1 MRRFILL
8 IVIILGF
15 TIVCKAQ
22 DGYQITGKASGL
34 PDSTTLL
41 LTTGENGK
49 LDTLN
54 TVRIKNGVFIFKGKV
69 DAPMAVSLATTD
81 GKVSIP
87 LILENV
93 PFMINVSER
102 GALIQGGEQQ
112 EIFGQFNR
120 ISTRLLQEQ
129 ERIQSAYT
137 RADQSGNKSE
147 MESLMKQFEGV
158 IAVARK
164 EEKVLREKY
173 SDKYVTAYVVTLGMR
188 GDTEESLRA
197 KYEAL
202 GEIARATVP
211 GKRIAATLNQY
222 LALKEGGVAPDFT
235 AYKSDGNTFTLYGLS
250 GKLKLLY
257 FWTSENVASRQD
269 TPELVKLY
277 LQYRPLG
284 LEIISISLDENVPY
298 WRHAV
303 GLDGMIWTNGSDLK
317 GFDSEIARLYLVNDV
332 PYTILIDGE
341 NRIVAKNLRGKNL
354 QKKVGELLKKG
365 KKK

>member
-1 MRRFILL
+1 
-8 IVIILGF
+8 
-15 TIVCKAQ
+15 
-22 DGYQITGKASGL
+22 
-34 PDSTTLL
+34 
-41 LTTGENGK
+41 
-49 LDTLN
+49 
-54 TVRIKNGVFIFKGKV
+54 
-69 DAPMAVSLATTD
+69 
-81 GKVSIP
+81 
-87 LILENV
+87 
-93 PFMINVSER
+93 
-102 GALIQGGEQQ
+102 
-112 EIFGQFNR
+112 
-120 ISTRLLQEQ
+120 
-129 ERIQSAYT
+129 
-137 RADQSGNKSE
+137 
-147 MESLMKQFEGV
+147 MKQFEGV

-284 LEIISISLDENVPY
+284 LEIISISLDENVAY